1 MCDKT
6 VQKIFPALGTVNAVT
21 IYDGFGVVAAEH
33 VKKRV
38 LELHRRF
45 SLFAPE
51 SDVSKI
57 NRQAGIKPVYV
68 HKDTIFVL
76 SNAQMYARGT
86 QGTFDVTAGAASRI
100 WREAIRFEELPPDQ
114 EIEKCRSLRGICDL
128 KLNEAEGTAFL
139 CRKGLQIDLGGIAKG
154 YAADEAKKVL
164 GEYEIHNAVINFG
177 GTVVSLGE
185 KRRVGIQNPFQK
197 NGEWMA
203 ELVVENEA
211 VVTSGFYERGF
222 ILNNKRYHHI
232 IDPRTGKPSASGLLS
247 VTLVGQNSMEL
258 DALAT
263 GVCVLGEKRG
273 LPVLEERGIEAV
285 FVNDDG
291 EVKITPGLQSRFFM
305 KE

>member
-1 MCDKT
+1 M
-6 VQKIFPALGTVNAVT
+6 
-21 IYDGFGVVAAEH
+21 
-33 VKKRV
+33 
-38 LELHRRF
+38 
-45 SLFAPE
+45 
-51 SDVSKI
+51 
-57 NRQAGIKPVYV
+57 YV

-76 SNAQMYARGT
+76 SNAQKYARGT

-100 WREAIRFEELPPDQ
+100 WREAIRFEELPPDP
-114 EIEKCRSLRGICDL
+114 EIEKCRGLRGICDL

-222 ILNNKRYHHI
+222 VLNNKRYHHI

-247 VTLVGQNSMEL
+247 VTLVGQSAMEL

-285 FVNDDG
+285 FVIDDG

>member
-6 VQKIFPALGTVNAVT
+6 LQKIFPAFGTVNTIT
-21 IYDGFGVVAAEH
+21 IYDSSDVAAAEH
-33 VKKRV
+33 VKNRV

-45 SLFAPE
+45 SVFEPE

-57 NRQAGIKPVYV
+57 NRQAGIKPVHV

-76 SNAQMYARGT
+76 SRAQSYARETRGA
-86 QGTFDVTAGAASRI
+86 FDVTAGAASRI
-100 WREAIRFEELPPDQ
+100 WREAVRFRRLPPET
-114 EIEKCRSLRGICDL
+114 EIEKCRSLSGIGGL
-128 KLNEAEGTAFL
+128 ELLEKEETAFL

-154 YAADEAKKVL
+154 YAADEAKKIL
-164 GEYEIHNAVINFG
+164 EEYEIHNAVINFG
-177 GTVVSLGE
+177 GTVVSSGE
-185 KRRVGIQNPFQK
+185 KRRIGIQNPFQK

-203 ELVVENEA
+203 ELVVDDEA

-222 ILNNKRYHHI
+222 VLNNKRYHHI
-232 IDPRTGKPSASGLLS
+232 VDPRTGKPSTSGLLS
-247 VTLVGQNSMEL
+247 VTLVGQSAMEL

-263 GVCVLGEKRG
+263 GVCVLGEKSG